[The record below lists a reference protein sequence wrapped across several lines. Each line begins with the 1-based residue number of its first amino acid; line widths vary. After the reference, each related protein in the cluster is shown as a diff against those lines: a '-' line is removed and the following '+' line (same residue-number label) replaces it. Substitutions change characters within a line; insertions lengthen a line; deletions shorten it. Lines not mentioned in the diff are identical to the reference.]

1 MTAAALISE
10 SDWLR
15 LRAALRHMDEVSLE
29 RTLGRI
35 AVKAATVRVKRAWP
49 VAMVVSL
56 RVEYPGGVQ
65 RQYFE
70 SINAARQ
77 AAEKWEVGDAG

>member
-1 MTAAALISE
+1 MTAGALISE

-15 LRAALRHMDEVSLE
+15 LGAALRHMDEVSLE

-35 AVKAATVRVKRAWP
+35 AVQAATVRVKRAWP
-49 VAMVVSL
+49 VSMVVSL

-77 AAEKWEVGDAG
+77 TAERWSIKDS